1 MLGLPRNLHNRTE
14 GWQDNILHIVTVK
27 IVYLHLVMSIVHECH
42 HKLVVDHSHK
52 RYHVF
57 LLGNEF
63 LPVRSI
69 WMLKIDGNDTATRSI
84 QVGLDIED
92 GAVVANK
99 VIAGI
104 GCVQQANEWAITI
117 HFAVVEAVLRVG
129 TLPDVHDHVM
139 STVSG
144 CK

>member
-1 MLGLPRNLHNRTE
+1 
-14 GWQDNILHIVTVK
+14 
-27 IVYLHLVMSIVHECH
+27 
-42 HKLVVDHSHK
+42 
-52 RYHVF
+52 
-57 LLGNEF
+57 
-63 LPVRSI
+63 
-69 WMLKIDGNDTATRSI
+69 MLKIDGNDTATRSI

-129 TLPDVHDHVM
+129 TVPDMQHQVDAIISDYRREAEFFIFGSLVD
-139 STVSG
+139 
-144 CK
+144 KLILYLWRA